1 MGVYEDRGTMHWQ
14 QNERYISSYEA
25 GSDLSPAA
33 PAASPGSPRDCTSC
47 RKREPPDDPP
57 PPEDC
62 AGCGSRITD
71 RYYLLALERR
81 WHTPCLRCCECKM
94 PLDSEQRCYARDSN
108 IFCKNDYFRLYG
120 SKRCARCNTTISAS
134 ELVMRARDLVFHV
147 HCFSCALCSTH
158 LNKGDT
164 FGIRDSA
171 VYCRLHY
178 ETMPEYGPHMAVPGP
193 PQLCPGPYVPP
204 GPHYP
209 PYPSPEFARG
219 EADVAK
225 GFFNGTAAPPPRQK
239 GRPRKKKPKD
249 QDIMSANL
257 DLNPEYLEMGFRG
270 GGSLGSS
277 SRTKRM
283 RTSFKHHQ
291 LRTMKSYFA
300 INHNPDAK
308 DLKQLSQ
315 KTGLPKRVLQYL
327 SDPDLNPEYLEM
339 GFRGGGSLGSSSRT
353 KRMRT
358 SFKHHQLR
366 TMKSYFAINHNP
378 DAKDLKQLSQKTGL
392 PKRVLQVW
400 FQNARAKWRRMVT
413 KQENKMADKCS
424 PDASLEMDMYHGPMG
439 SIQSLPPHSPPYSV
453 MGGPP
458 SPNSMDCP

>member
-1 MGVYEDRGTMHWQ
+1 MGVYEERAAMHWQ
-14 QNERYISSYEA
+14 QSERYISSYE
-25 GSDLSPAA
+25 GGGDLSPVA
-33 PAASPGSPRDCTSC
+33 PATSPGSPRDCTSC
-47 RKREPPDDPP
+47 RKREPDGPDAPRPPLDDP
-57 PPEDC
+57 C
-62 AGCGSRITD
+62 AGCGARITD

-94 PLDSEQRCYARDSN
+94 PLDSEQRCYARDSS

-134 ELVMRARDLVFHV
+134 EMVMRARDLVFHV
-147 HCFSCALCSTH
+147 HCFFCALCNTP
-158 LNKGDT
+158 LTKGDT

-178 ETMPEYGPHMAVPGP
+178 ETMPEYGPHMAVPAP
-193 PQLCPGPYVPP
+193 PQMCPGPYAGPPP

-209 PYPSPEFARG
+209 PYPSPEFSRV
-219 EADVAK
+219 EAEVPK
-225 GFFNGTAAPPPRQK
+225 GPFFNGAAAPPPRQK

-249 QDIMSANL
+249 QEIMTANL
-257 DLNPEYLEMGFRG
+257 DLNSEYMEMGFRG
-270 GGSLGSS
+270 AGG
-277 SRTKRM
+277 
-283 RTSFKHHQ
+283 
-291 LRTMKSYFA
+291 
-300 INHNPDAK
+300 
-308 DLKQLSQ
+308 
-315 KTGLPKRVLQYL
+315 
-327 SDPDLNPEYLEM
+327 M
-339 GFRGGGSLGSSSRT
+339 GGTSRT

-413 KQENKMADKCS
+413 KQENKMAEKCS
-424 PDASLEMDMYHGPMG
+424 PDASLELDMYHGPMG

>member
-1 MGVYEDRGTMHWQ
+1 M
-14 QNERYISSYEA
+14 
-25 GSDLSPAA
+25 DLENWNPN
-33 PAASPGSPRDCTSC
+33 GDQ
-47 RKREPPDDPP
+47 EP
-57 PPEDC
+57 E
-62 AGCGSRITD
+62 
-71 RYYLLALERR
+71 E
-81 WHTPCLRCCECKM
+81 
-94 PLDSEQRCYARDSN
+94 
-108 IFCKNDYFRLYG
+108 LYG
-120 SKRCARCNTTISAS
+120 SKRCARCNTPISAS

-147 HCFSCALCSTH
+147 HCFSCALCSTP

-193 PQLCPGPYVPP
+193 PQMCPVPYAGPAP

-209 PYPSPEFARG
+209 PYPSPEFARVDN
-219 EADVAK
+219 DVPK
-225 GFFNGTAAPPPRQK
+225 GPFFNGSAAPPPRQK

-249 QDIMSANL
+249 QEIMAANL

-270 GGSLGSS
+270 GAG
-277 SRTKRM
+277 
-283 RTSFKHHQ
+283 
-291 LRTMKSYFA
+291 
-300 INHNPDAK
+300 
-308 DLKQLSQ
+308 
-315 KTGLPKRVLQYL
+315 
-327 SDPDLNPEYLEM
+327 
-339 GFRGGGSLGSSSRT
+339 LGSSSRT

-413 KQENKMADKCS
+413 KQENKMSDKCS

>member
-1 MGVYEDRGTMHWQ
+1 MLDLNIDDLPEIWPIFK
-14 QNERYISSYEA
+14 ISTN
-25 GSDLSPAA
+25 SDLMDTAQT
-33 PAASPGSPRDCTSC
+33 PRLLQYVVD
-47 RKREPPDDPP
+47 PD
-57 PPEDC
+57 
-62 AGCGSRITD
+62 
-71 RYYLLALERR
+71 LEN
-81 WHTPCLRCCECKM
+81 WNPNG
-94 PLDSEQRCYARDSN
+94 EQEIS
-108 IFCKNDYFRLYG
+108 RLYG
-120 SKRCARCNTTISAS
+120 SKRCARCNTPISAS

-147 HCFSCALCSTH
+147 HCFSCALCSTP

-178 ETMPEYGPHMAVPGP
+178 ETMPDYGAHMAVPGP
-193 PQLCPGPYVPP
+193 PQMCPVPYAAGPAP

-209 PYPSPEFARG
+209 PYPSPEFARVDN
-219 EADVAK
+219 DVPK
-225 GFFNGTAAPPPRQK
+225 GPFFNGSTAPPPRQK

-249 QDIMSANL
+249 QELMAANLEIDRITPFFTCFQL
-257 DLNPEYLEMGFRG
+257 DLNPEYLELGFRG
-270 GGSLGSS
+270 GAGLGSS

-308 DLKQLSQ
+308 DLKQLIVA
-315 KTGLPKRVLQYL
+315 KET
-327 SDPDLNPEYLEM
+327 
-339 GFRGGGSLGSSSRT
+339 SL
-353 KRMRT
+353 
-358 SFKHHQLR
+358 
-366 TMKSYFAINHNP
+366 FANEICFGVNVSTVISVM
-378 DAKDLKQLSQKTGL
+378 ALKKA
-392 PKRVLQVW
+392 VW

-413 KQENKMADKCS
+413 KQESKLSDKCS
-424 PDASLEMDMYHGPMG
+424 PDASLDMDLYHGQMG